1 MYKTSFGAT
10 GRIEA
15 AGGINLNHPMS
26 WRKTTWSLVSILLA
40 LSVGAWPEGEVPAAD
55 PWEDLMRQAAR
66 HYGEGNLPASRDAAA
81 RALKLEQDTDKGI
94 NLRAAESHYL
104 LGEILTALTRYEDA
118 IHHARRGLLMRSELL
133 GVDHVQVG
141 FSANSL
147 AQAYQDHGSYQEALP
162 LNEQAISIWRVH
174 FGKNHPHLAV
184 PYNNQGRILNI
195 IGKHHEKK
203 VAKRKGEGHTGEASR
218 SQDLANESYRQ
229 AMTYF
234 REAAL
239 ILESL
244 PGEGNLTL
252 GACYQNMADTQL
264 ALGHLEESEV
274 LYRKALKIFGK
285 DLGRKDPFVILCVSS
300 LAHITNKLGKNDE
313 AETFYRQAL
322 KYTTEHLGD
331 DDEHLYHLLT
341 DMGAFYEKI
350 GKTEKS
356 IDCRAYA
363 ALVKEG
369 LDE

>member
-1 MYKTSFGAT
+1 M
-10 GRIEA
+10 
-15 AGGINLNHPMS
+15 N
-26 WRKTTWSLVSILLA
+26 WRKTTWSLVSALLA
-40 LSVGAWPEGEVPAAD
+40 FSVGVWPEGEPTAD

-66 HYGEGNLPASRDAAA
+66 HYGEGNLPDSRDSAVQ
-81 RALKLEQDTDKGI
+81 ALKLEQDTDKGI

-104 LGEILTALTRYEDA
+104 LGEILTALTRHEDA
-118 IHHARRGLLMRSELL
+118 IHHARRGLLIRSKLL

-147 AQAYQDHGSYQEALP
+147 AQAYQDQGNYQKALP
-162 LNEQAISIWRVH
+162 LNEQAIAIWRVH
-174 FGKNHPHLAV
+174 FGKDHPHLAV

-203 VAKRKGEGHTGEASR
+203 ADEHKNQGRTDEASR
-218 SQDLANESYRQ
+218 SQDLAKESYRQ

-234 REAAL
+234 REAEL
-239 ILESL
+239 ILKSL
-244 PGEGNLTL
+244 PGDGSLTL

-264 ALGHLEESEV
+264 ALGQLEEAEV
-274 LYRKALKIFGK
+274 LYRQALKILGK
-285 DLGRKDPFVILCVSS
+285 ELGRKEPFVILCISS

-313 AETFYRQAL
+313 AETLYRQAL
-322 KYTTEHLGD
+322 KYTIEHLGD
-331 DDEHLYHLLT
+331 DEHMYRLLT

-350 GKTEKS
+350 GKIEKS

-363 ALVKEG
+363 TLIKEG

>member
-1 MYKTSFGAT
+1 M
-10 GRIEA
+10 
-15 AGGINLNHPMS
+15 NC
-26 WRKTTWSLVSILLA
+26 RKTAWSLVSVLLA
-40 LSVGAWPEGEVPAAD
+40 LSVGVWPEGKVPAAD
-55 PWEDLMRQAAR
+55 PWEDLMRQAAQ
-66 HYGEGNLPASRDAAA
+66 HYGEGNFPASRDSAA

-94 NLRAAESHYL
+94 TLRAAECHYL
-104 LGEILTALTRYEDA
+104 LGEIHAALARYEDA
-118 IHHARRGLLMRSELL
+118 IHHARRGLRIRIELL

-147 AQAYQDHGSYQEALP
+147 AQAYQDQGNYQQALP

-174 FGKNHPHLAV
+174 FGKDHPHLAV

-203 VAKRKGEGHTGEASR
+203 ADERKSEGRTGEASR
-218 SQDLANESYRQ
+218 SQALANESYRQ

-234 REAAL
+234 REAEL
-239 ILESL
+239 ILKSL
-244 PGEGNLTL
+244 PGEGSLTL

-264 ALGHLEESEV
+264 ALGHLEEAEV
-274 LYRKALKIFGK
+274 LYRQALKILGK
-285 DLGRKDPFVILCVSS
+285 DLGKKEPFVILCISS

-322 KYTTEHLGD
+322 KYTIEHLGD
-331 DDEHLYHLLT
+331 GEHMYRLLT
-341 DMGAFYEKI
+341 DMGAFYAKI

-363 ALVKEG
+363 ALIKEG